1 MEKGHT
7 NMQNKKRQEENH
19 PWNERNLKNHVRLYV
34 NKYETKFKNL
44 EEMNNFLRKSKLPK
58 LTPLELGSWNRPI
71 SIEGMYNRKLL
82 ADNYTHTHTHT
93 HTKQTRWFQGEKGKI
108 TSIFHSTV
116 KKNRFQM
123 D

>member
-1 MEKGHT
+1 
-7 NMQNKKRQEENH
+7 MQNKKRQEENH

-71 SIEGMYNRKLL
+71 SIDGLYNRKLL
-82 ADNYTHTHTHT
+82 ADNHTHTHTHT
-93 HTKQTRWFQGEKGKI
+93 HTHKTDQMISRGK
-108 TSIFHSTV
+108 
-116 KKNRFQM
+116 R
-123 D
+123 